1 MLFEIREIPPGT
13 SESEKSFLAR
23 RALGALLAEYYGIAV
38 LPPIEKDT
46 NGKPFFPDRPD
57 IHFSLS
63 HCKAA
68 VMAAVDRL
76 PIGCDVEDIQEDA
89 PAELLDLGFSEAEKK
104 RILVAGSPALALTE
118 IWTRKEAIAK
128 RSGLIPD
135 DPRSWRSD
143 DPTLTTRVSLDYR
156 YVFSI
161 AVTDAA
167 KKGIACLN
175 NINNVK

>member
-1 MLFEIREIPPGT
+1 
-13 SESEKSFLAR
+13 
-23 RALGALLAEYYGIAV
+23 
-38 LPPIEKDT
+38 
-46 NGKPFFPDRPD
+46 
-57 IHFSLS
+57 
-63 HCKAA
+63 
-68 VMAAVDRL
+68 MAAVDRL

-89 PAELLDLGFSEAEKK
+89 PAELLDVGFSEAEKR

-143 DPTLTTRVSLDYR
+143 DPTLTTSVSPDSR

-167 KKGIACLN
+167 KKGNRML
-175 NINNVK
+175 K